1 MPLPDCF
8 FLENKAETTIFIT
21 GFPGFGYGTLIERF
35 FPSDGL
41 FQLVFLF
48 FRSLFV
54 LFRNPIMTVA
64 YLRISTEKQHLRN
77 QREEILRFA
86 SFRNLHIDR
95 WLTEVVSGRKSG
107 RERKLGAL
115 LKRMK
120 RGDTLI
126 VTELSR
132 LSRTLTEIM
141 SIMGLCL
148 ERGVVLYST
157 KDGYA
162 FDDSI
167 NSKVLCFAFG
177 LVAEIERNLI
187 SMRTREALAVRRA
200 DGVALGRRK
209 GSCVKQQALARQ
221 REEVVAM
228 LRGGCTLAELC
239 RTFSVSPKTFHRFR
253 HSDAEIDAAYT
264 LRNCSRAGR
273 IGR

>member
-1 MPLPDCF
+1 
-8 FLENKAETTIFIT
+8 
-21 GFPGFGYGTLIERF
+21 
-35 FPSDGL
+35 
-41 FQLVFLF
+41 
-48 FRSLFV
+48 
-54 LFRNPIMTVA
+54 MTVA

-77 QREEILRFA
+77 QQEEILRFA
-86 SFRNLHIDR
+86 EHRNLTIDR

-115 LKRMK
+115 LRRMK

-141 SIMGLCL
+141 SIMGHCL
-148 ERGVVLYST
+148 ERGIVLYST

-162 FDDSI
+162 FDNSI

-200 DGVALGRRK
+200 DGVVLGRRK
-209 GSCVKQQALARQ
+209 GSCVKQQALLKR
-221 REEVVAM
+221 REDLKGM
-228 LRGGCTLAELC
+228 LLRGCTLAELC
-239 RTFSVSPKTFHRFR
+239 RTFDVSPKTFHRVR
-253 HSDAEIDAAYT
+253 QSDTEIDT
-264 LRNCSRAGR
+264 LYRQSVLSRRKA
-273 IGR
+273 

>member
-1 MPLPDCF
+1 
-8 FLENKAETTIFIT
+8 
-21 GFPGFGYGTLIERF
+21 
-35 FPSDGL
+35 
-41 FQLVFLF
+41 
-48 FRSLFV
+48 
-54 LFRNPIMTVA
+54 MTVA

-77 QREEILRFA
+77 QQEEILRFA
-86 SFRNLHIDR
+86 DARNLHVDR

-115 LKRMK
+115 LRRMK

-141 SIMGLCL
+141 SIMGHCL
-148 ERGVVLYST
+148 ERGIVLYST

-162 FDDSI
+162 FDNSI

-200 DGVALGRRK
+200 DGVTLGRRK
-209 GSCVKQQALARQ
+209 GTCVKQQQLAQ
-221 REEVVAM
+221 EREAVKAM
-228 LRGGCTLAELC
+228 LREGCTLTALC
-239 RTFSVSPKTFHRFR
+239 RRFGVSAKTFHRVR
-253 HSDAEIDAAYT
+253 QADAELDALY
-264 LRNCSRAGR
+264 RQHGR
-273 IGR
+273 RRGVPETAETAETAEATADVTTAKSDEGAPTTAAAANDPAAANHPAVANNEPTPANHPTAAHNK

>member
-1 MPLPDCF
+1 
-8 FLENKAETTIFIT
+8 
-21 GFPGFGYGTLIERF
+21 
-35 FPSDGL
+35 
-41 FQLVFLF
+41 
-48 FRSLFV
+48 
-54 LFRNPIMTVA
+54 MTVA

-77 QREEILRFA
+77 QQEEILRFA
-86 SFRNLHIDR
+86 ALHNLTVDR

-115 LKRMK
+115 LRRMK

-141 SIMGLCL
+141 SIMGHCL
-148 ERGVVLYST
+148 ERGIQLYST

-162 FDDSI
+162 FDNSI

-200 DGVALGRRK
+200 DGVVLGRRK
-209 GSCVKQQALARQ
+209 GSCVKQQLLQER
-221 REEVVAM
+221 RDEVVKM
-228 LRGGCTLAELC
+228 LREGCTQAVLC
-239 RTFSVSPKTFHRFR
+239 RRFGVSPKTFSRFR
-253 HSDAEIDAAYT
+253 STDAEIDALCRRRYVA
-264 LRNCSRAGR
+264 SEGDA
-273 IGR
+273 